1 MRKFGKAK
9 SSQETEKRVLATKD
23 GGEGSWI
30 KRHWLLLTLLL
41 IVALAIAVRT
51 VFSFGIS
58 AGSNFALS
66 GAGSSE
72 HQHTIENILTGAFG
86 LSDPSLNYP
95 YGGTSV
101 QPPLVDFIL
110 AFFAWAAT
118 LLGVSVPT
126 AAAGALAFSG
136 PIAAAISCVLV
147 YILGKEM
154 FDRTVGL
161 VSALL
166 FATLPLPIV
175 MSVFSNGNEMSIV
188 VMFFVAAML
197 FMARAMNALDSGREA
212 GIKGAFSKGV
222 LKYTI
227 PAGLLFAA
235 IALSWNGFRMII
247 VMLVF
252 LMVAQAVFA
261 RLKDRDFG
269 AIFGSYLTII
279 VIGLAVSVPYY
290 VAAGLFFAVFTGPLT
305 IAVIS
310 VACVGLFYVVR
321 ARPKI
326 QSMLIPVIVAAAAL
340 AVLYLAVPWLFND
353 AVYGNRIYETSLLA
367 SILLPQHIPI
377 SYMATFYGWATV
389 WMPFVIFAYMLY
401 RFGKKAHS
409 EAYLMSMLWIIGVFV
424 LSWLSFESAIM
435 AGAMYSIAIAAVI
448 VKLIRGVDMRTYL
461 ATIRGGGFKA
471 SLKKFLKP
479 EPFIS
484 LICVLLLVVAPNA
497 MLAADASISTN
508 QESDMSTDYLGGL
521 GYSINTEES
530 DPMNKVWDTYS
541 AISKDGAIVTWF
553 QDSSAAVDK
562 GGFVSLTSDSGQ
574 GASAA
579 SNIILAEGSEGAL
592 AAMAMRL
599 IIADGTGSYSDLI
612 DAAGLGDLESLI
624 NDPAACRDTI
634 LKNPDVY
641 PGISGDLSDENAVY
655 IRTVQYI
662 TDNLTE
668 PEVIGFYN
676 DVCDERGDGGIAY
689 VALNAGMIP
698 LYYGDG
704 SSFSTLAYLNDYS
717 ADSNGAYTKFFTY
730 GYSGV
735 SYTDAM
741 YESFLW
747 KAIFGVTD
755 ESPGVTSLAY
765 ELAYSDGTVTAQP
778 GLGLS
783 GFEVEYWQ
791 VKYNPD
797 GDAEL
802 NGDGWV
808 YMDGYEAIELQKAN
822 GGLINYFSSIVL
834 LRVSDASDETAVS
847 GQLTYDGATPLE
859 GAKVAVF
866 KEDENGT
873 PVQRSTSFTGADGV
887 YSIMIPTSGNYE
899 IKVYTGTDLTVGGTF
914 IETIADP
921 EVTTDI
927 TASTISGT
935 VAGVTG
941 SVKVTATG
949 LYSGTSVTVDSNDS
963 GEYTFP
969 AMPSDKYTVT
979 ATLGTY
985 TLGTQTVTIYPGNN
999 AGIDIDP
1006 EGKISV
1012 TVTDQ
1017 YGAPQKD
1024 VQVVAQSL
1032 LDGSIYEAA
1041 AVTDVYGKADISVM
1055 SSITGVTYSGQYIVY
1070 AKDEVGT
1077 SYSAKV
1083 GTSAVSAKITV
1094 YGEVKTGTETEMTGI
1109 ITVMAPGYSSVN
1121 ATAGEANLPSIGDST
1136 FTLYDGSIV
1145 KTYDA
1150 ETGIY
1155 TVIGSAVDFT
1165 AVLRSSS
1172 GAAISGTVM
1181 FFGDNGVTMGYTAD
1195 EEGNISGKLPAGD
1208 YTVCAVGSDGSC
1220 LIKTATITDGADLG
1234 ELKTG
1239 DGRKLTVT
1247 LTFSSGTDGQK
1258 GLAFREVKV
1267 TLGTGEMIY
1276 GMTNSEGKAVIQI
1289 PDGVTADVLIEGFSD
1304 SSMTWSDLT
1313 KSIAA
1318 GTENAT
1324 ASFNIGT
1331 VTGSTV
1337 NSRSIT
1343 VTENTW
1349 LLRSATSD
1357 TADYVAAG
1365 ASADV
1370 APGTYFCIEENAGV
1384 YTYSKVNV
1392 YAGHDLMYTIADTKV
1407 ENMSKVEVPALAG
1420 AAVTVTADPDNED
1433 AGYYKVN
1440 LGTGYY
1446 LLESG
1451 KKYLFKAETD
1461 TQVAYAYYDGSA
1473 LDNPA
1478 WTLKDAVALK
1488 GYVGVAGS
1496 GTAVISAFGQTLFTS
1511 VSDGAY
1517 ETEVPGDIGTVTI
1530 SFDVTRTIGSSE
1542 YSYAGSVNTTIDPTK
1557 TNIVNAE
1564 LAGDGTAVVDPDAA
1578 LTIEVGTSTLAPN
1591 ADGTFSFTL
1600 NVTPSADSTGTK
1612 TYVVAAVGP
1621 WQLDSSYTVT
1631 VDGST
1636 AASVSVD
1643 VSGRLDPLKVGD
1655 GNPEMKVSLTDLKGA
1670 TQATCQI
1677 PSGYVVDIPA
1687 TDNVTVMVATDEGAS
1702 PDAVNDHEYMYA
1714 VTIRNDANYMMYAKL
1729 TVTSVPSGWLYT
1741 VSDGDGKLISADA
1754 TTEFPVA
1761 GYADTTVY
1769 VKLISADGSGTEIP
1783 ELSIKAEVSPM
1794 SGSPVTTAEFDV
1806 AKQDAVLE
1814 SSVSVSGDNIYQTG
1828 NTVQN
1833 AFWVLL
1839 LLSVVLI
1846 VMIVWLG
1853 SKRGVFRRRK

>member
-9 SSQETEKRVLATKD
+9 SSQETEKRVLAAKD

-30 KRHWLLLTLLL
+30 KRHWLPLTLLL

-66 GAGSSE
+66 GSGSSE

-110 AFFAWAAT
+110 AFFAWIAM

-136 PIAAAISCVLV
+136 PVAAAITCVLV

-188 VMFFVAAML
+188 LMFFVAAML
-197 FMARAMNALDSGREA
+197 FMVRAMNALDSNREA
-212 GIKGAFSKGV
+212 GIKGAFGKGV
-222 LKYTI
+222 LKYTV
-227 PAGLLFAA
+227 PAGLLVAA

-261 RLKDRDFG
+261 RLKGRDFG
-269 AIFGSYLTII
+269 AVLGSYLTMII
-279 VIGLAVSVPYY
+279 IGLAASVPYY

-305 IAVIS
+305 IAAIS
-310 VACVGLFYVVR
+310 AACVGLFYVFR
-321 ARPKI
+321 ARPRI
-326 QSMLIPVIVAAAAL
+326 QSMLIPVIVAAVAL
-340 AVLYLAVPWLFND
+340 VVLYLATPWLFND
-353 AVYGNRIYETSLLA
+353 VVSGNQIYETPLLA
-367 SILLPQHIPI
+367 AILLPQHISI

-424 LSWLSFESAIM
+424 LSWLSFESAII
-435 AGAMYSIAIAAVI
+435 AGAMYSIAAAVVI
-448 VKLIRGVDMRTYL
+448 VKLIRGVDMKTYL

-484 LICVLLLVVAPNA
+484 FICILLLIVAPNA
-497 MLAADASISTN
+497 MLAADASTSTN

-530 DPMNKVWDTYS
+530 DPMNKIWDTYS
-541 AISKDGAIVTWF
+541 TISKDGAIVTWF

-634 LKNPDVY
+634 LNNPDIYSGV
-641 PGISGDLSDENAVY
+641 SGDISDENAVY

-668 PEVIGFYN
+668 PEVIAFYN
-676 DVCDERGDGGIAY
+676 DICDERGDGGISY

-704 SSFSTLAYLNDYS
+704 SSISTLAYLNDYS

-730 GYSGV
+730 GYTGV

-755 ESPGVTSLAY
+755 ESSGVTSLAY
-765 ELAYSDGTVTAQP
+765 DLVYSDGTVTAQP

-802 NGDGWV
+802 NDDGWV
-808 YMDGYEAIELQKAN
+808 YMDGYEAIELQKTN

-834 LRVSDASDETAVS
+834 LKVSDTSEETAVS
-847 GQLTYDGATPLE
+847 GQLTYNGGTPLE

-866 KEDENGT
+866 EEDENGT
-873 PVQRSTSFTGADGV
+873 FVQRSTSFTGSDGI
-887 YSIMIPTSGNYE
+887 YSIMVPTSGNYE
-899 IKVYTGTDLTVGGTF
+899 IRVYTGTDLTVGGTF
-914 IETIADP
+914 VETITDP
-921 EVTTDI
+921 AVATDI

-935 VAGVTG
+935 VTGVTS

-949 LYSGTSVTVDSNDS
+949 LYSGTSVTVDSNAS

-969 AMPSDKYTVT
+969 AMPSDKYTLT

-999 AGIDIDP
+999 SGIDIEP
-1006 EGKISV
+1006 EGEISV

-1017 YGAPQKD
+1017 YGAPLKD
-1024 VQVVAQSL
+1024 IQVVAQSL
-1032 LDGSIYEAA
+1032 LDGSIYEATA
-1041 AVTDVYGKADISVM
+1041 LTDVYGKVDISVM
-1055 SSITGVTYSGQYIVY
+1055 SSITGVTYSGQYVVY
-1070 AKDEVGT
+1070 AKD
-1077 SYSAKV
+1077 KV
-1083 GTSAVSAKITV
+1083 GTSSSATVSTSTVSAKITV
-1094 YGEVKTGTETEMTGI
+1094 YGDVETGSGMTGI

-1121 ATAGEANLPSIGDST
+1121 ATSGVANLPSIGDST
-1136 FTLYDGSIV
+1136 FTLYDGSVV
-1145 KTYDA
+1145 KTYDV
-1150 ETGIY
+1150 ESGTY
-1155 TVIGSAVDFT
+1155 TDIGSVVDFT
-1165 AVLRSSS
+1165 ATLMSSS
-1172 GAAISGTVM
+1172 GEAISGTVT

-1195 EEGNISGKLPAGD
+1195 DEGNISGKLPAGD

-1220 LIKTATITDGADLG
+1220 LIKTVTITAGADLG
-1234 ELKTG
+1234 ELETG

-1267 TLGTGEMIY
+1267 TLGTGEVIY

-1289 PDGVTADVLIEGFSD
+1289 PDGVTAEILIAGSSD
-1304 SSMTWSDLT
+1304 SAMTWSDLT

-1318 GTENAT
+1318 STENAT

-1337 NSRSIT
+1337 NSQSIT
-1343 VTENTW
+1343 PTDNTW
-1349 LLRSATSD
+1349 LLTSATSD
-1357 TADYVAAG
+1357 TADYEIAAG
-1365 ASADV
+1365 ASAAV

-1384 YTYSKVNV
+1384 YTYSEVKV
-1392 YAGHDLMYTIADTKV
+1392 YAGAGHNTMYTVADTKV
-1407 ENMSKVEVPALAG
+1407 ENMSKVEVPALTG
-1420 AAVTVTADPDNED
+1420 ATVTVTADPDNED
-1433 AGYYKVN
+1433 AEYYEVN

-1451 KKYLFKAETD
+1451 KYLFKAETD

-1478 WTLKDAVALK
+1478 WTLKDAVTLK

-1496 GTAVISAFGQTLFTS
+1496 GTAVISASGQTLFAS

-1517 ETEVPGDIGTVTI
+1517 EIEVPGDIGAVTI
-1530 SFDVTRTIGSSE
+1530 TFDVTKTISSSE
-1542 YSYAGSVNTTIDPTK
+1542 YSYTGSVNATIDSTK
-1557 TNIVNAE
+1557 TNTVNAE
-1564 LAGDGTAVVDPDAA
+1564 LTGDGISVADSDAA
-1578 LTIEVGTSTLAPN
+1578 LTIEVDASTLAPS

-1600 NVTPSADSTGTK
+1600 DVTPSVDSTGTK
-1612 TYVVAAVGP
+1612 TYAVSAVGP
-1621 WQLDSSYTVT
+1621 WQLDKSYTVT
-1631 VDGST
+1631 VDGSGAET
-1636 AASVSVD
+1636 VEVW
-1643 VSGRLDPLKVGD
+1643 GWLDPLKVGD
-1655 GNPEMKVSLTDLKGA
+1655 GDPEMKVSLTDLNGT
-1670 TQATCQI
+1670 TQATCQM
-1677 PSGYVVDIPA
+1677 PSGYVVDIA
-1687 TDNVTVMVATDEGAS
+1687 AVDNVTVMVATDDGAS
-1702 PDAVNDHEYMYA
+1702 SDAVNDYEYMYA

-1729 TVTSVPSGWLYT
+1729 TVTGVPSGWLYT
-1741 VSDGDGKLISADA
+1741 VSDGDGKLISADS
-1754 TTEFPVA
+1754 TTKFPVA
-1761 GYADTTVY
+1761 GYAYTTVY
-1769 VKLISADGSGTEIP
+1769 VKLISVDGSSTEIP
-1783 ELSIKAEVSPM
+1783 EINIKVEVSPS
-1794 SGSPVTTAEFDV
+1794 SGSPVTTVEFDV
-1806 AKQDAVLE
+1806 TKQDAVLE
-1814 SSVSVSGDNIYQTG
+1814 SSVSASGDNVYQTG
-1828 NTVQN
+1828 NAVQN
-1833 AFWVLL
+1833 AFWILL